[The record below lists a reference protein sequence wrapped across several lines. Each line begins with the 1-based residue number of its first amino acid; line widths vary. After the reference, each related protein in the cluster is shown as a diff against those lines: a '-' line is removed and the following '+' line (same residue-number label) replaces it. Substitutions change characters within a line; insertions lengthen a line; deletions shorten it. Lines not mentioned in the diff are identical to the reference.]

1 MRIWRTRRRCGRT
14 WGETRSTETLPSRSE
29 VSLRGTGA
37 SVRVPLPL
45 PPLLDPSSLPSPSA
59 LRLDQL
65 SSLLLFRVVMM
76 MCVMY
81 SLSLSAFAVACK
93 RYVTLVIQNSLQG
106 GLPTKPLS
114 VLRSLD
120 NPTRIAKQ
128 RPRQLWSNLHR
139 YILNGLAGFKLCK
152 EVGLGSE
159 HAFGCSSNP
168 TRTMSVLRRVA
179 GSKFGA
185 LTPAKG
191 ALDCV
196 EFWASSG
203 DKDEQDACDPRPEDI
218 SPQPVPKKGIE
229 SASNSPRACRV
240 DERSALLCIEQL
252 SMTMTEFF
260 PG

>member
-1 MRIWRTRRRCGRT
+1 VG
-14 WGETRSTETLPSRSE
+14 GLGGDTRSTETLPSRSE

-37 SVRVPLPL
+37 KVRVPLPL
-45 PPLLDPSSLPSPSA
+45 PPLLNSSSLPSPSA

-76 MCVMY
+76 MCMMY

-168 TRTMSVLRRVA
+168 TRTMSVLGRVA

-185 LTPAKG
+185 LTPAKR

-203 DKDEQDACDPRPEDI
+203 DKDEQDACDPRPEDRH
-218 SPQPVPKKGIE
+218 QPSTARKKGIE

-240 DERSALLCIEQL
+240 NERSALSCIEQL
-252 SMTMTEFF
+252 FMTMTEFF

>member
-1 MRIWRTRRRCGRT
+1 
-14 WGETRSTETLPSRSE
+14 
-29 VSLRGTGA
+29 
-37 SVRVPLPL
+37 
-45 PPLLDPSSLPSPSA
+45 
-59 LRLDQL
+59 
-65 SSLLLFRVVMM
+65 M

-168 TRTMSVLRRVA
+168 TRTMSVLGRVA

-185 LTPAKG
+185 LTPAKR

-203 DKDEQDACDPRPEDI
+203 NKDEQDACDPRPEDI
-218 SPQPVPKKGIE
+218 SPQPHAKRELRAHQTHREPAE
-229 SASNSPRACRV
+229 SMRGAHFYVLNNCP
-240 DERSALLCIEQL
+240 
-252 SMTMTEFF
+252 
-260 PG
+260 